1 MVPKYL
7 GDVMVILLG
16 FIDTKAKELAKE
28 ETRHGS
34 TLFHSLEKWNPN
46 MRTGHRLVWAH
57 CWGIP
62 LVAWEMV
69 QIRKIVAAIGDLVEV
84 DDDVEELR
92 RLDRTRVLIRTPWSP
107 TLLHTVNI
115 HIGGE
120 IYKVHIVEENGNG
133 NGNCSCQPQSTLGS
147 SEEIDSGD
155 SNTGTSISKLLGA
168 PGTDYAPRRTTDN
181 STGGVVTK
189 GNLLLSNGPSADEV
203 PVGNNL
209 GRLALCTNHKT
220 SMLGMGAGNG
230 TKPVAQPR
238 LETVVCCEKEGTCRA
253 QKQ

>member
-84 DDDVEELR
+84 DDNVEEL
-92 RLDRTRVLIRTPWSP
+92 
-107 TLLHTVNI
+107 
-115 HIGGE
+115 
-120 IYKVHIVEENGNG
+120 
-133 NGNCSCQPQSTLGS
+133 
-147 SEEIDSGD
+147 
-155 SNTGTSISKLLGA
+155 
-168 PGTDYAPRRTTDN
+168 
-181 STGGVVTK
+181 
-189 GNLLLSNGPSADEV
+189 
-203 PVGNNL
+203 
-209 GRLALCTNHKT
+209 
-220 SMLGMGAGNG
+220 
-230 TKPVAQPR
+230 
-238 LETVVCCEKEGTCRA
+238 
-253 QKQ
+253 